1 MLGSFKYGNFLL
13 EKRPPHCPVMAGIV
27 RLANPATSRQT
38 GSIMNA
44 LRSPP
49 GLRAVAVLIVFCA
62 QTVEGQW
69 SRSIKDLPPPPP
81 ESSATPGSLPA
92 AEFGVPF
99 GLDDSKRQSWNPLQR
114 DLLFAELE
122 KELLAKHYD
131 KLIDLVIS
139 LSSRRVGDG
148 QPSFCGFA
156 GKLTQ
161 GRMNGSWL

>member
-1 MLGSFKYGNFLL
+1 M
-13 EKRPPHCPVMAGIV
+13 
-27 RLANPATSRQT
+27 
-38 GSIMNA
+38 
-44 LRSPP
+44 
-49 GLRAVAVLIVFCA
+49 RAVAVLIVFCA

-131 KLIDLVIS
+131 KLIGLCDIALES
-139 LSSRRVGDG
+139 AGGRRTAIILRFRG
-148 QPSFCGFA
+148 QAYA
-156 GKLTQ
+156 GKNEWKLALSDYARVIKYDPGFPGGSQ
-161 GRMNGSWL
+161 NGQSFMSPTRDGN